1 MRNSLLIT
9 LLILIPVFLLI
20 VEEISWEKLS
30 LNYIWKIGDRTNA
43 QSKLIE
49 LGYAS
54 EKNYENFRYRQL
66 ILIFI
71 SISSEIILS
80 ILLNISPIYFIFIA
94 LISSLFILFVTEAH
108 LKNELKAYR
117 ESIESDFPAIVE
129 SLTLALSA
137 GESPLTSMQ
146 RISMRGRGAL
156 SREFVQVV
164 NSVTDGVPFA
174 TALDSLGRRMNSVAV
189 RRFVDSMVIAIT
201 RGAPLIEVLHSHA
214 QESRDFQRNRVLSAA
229 SKAEISMM
237 IPVVFLILPIS
248 ILFALW
254 PSLANLNLFAQG

>member
-30 LNYIWKIGDRTNA
+30 LNYIRKIGDRTKA

-71 SISSEIILS
+71 ATSLELILS
-80 ILLNISPIYFIFIA
+80 IFLNFSLMSFFSLA
-94 LISSLFILFVTEAH
+94 VISSLSILYLTEAR
-108 LKNELKAYR
+108 LKNEIKVYR

-129 SLTLALSA
+129 ALTLALSA

-156 SREFVQVV
+156 SREFVLVV
-164 NSVTDGVPFA
+164 NSVSDGVPFA
-174 TALDSLGRRMNSVAV
+174 TALDSMGRRMNSVAV
-189 RRFVDSMVIAIT
+189 RRFVDSVVIAIT

-248 ILFALW
+248 IVFALW